1 VKVPPSL
8 KVRGF
13 PRLLLSYTIN
23 ELGDSVGIVALAFL
37 VYEQTDSALATAA
50 LFLAGKFVPA
60 FLSPVAVARLD
71 RLPVRRVLPAIYVA
85 EAAVFAALAV
95 SSEDFLLVLVL
106 ALALVDGTLALAGRG
121 LTRGAV
127 GALAQ
132 PAGVLRSANAL
143 LNVGFAVASVGGAA
157 LGGLLVDQVGVDVA
171 LWVDAASF
179 AVIAMLLAGDR
190 HLPQPAHDPAAF
202 RERLRAGLA
211 HVRSTTSVRTLVTA
225 EALALVLFTIVVP
238 IEVVY
243 ARESLDTD
251 AAGFG
256 LLLSAWGAG
265 IVIGSLVHVRIAGRA
280 PLVAIAG
287 STLVI
292 GGAYLG
298 MAAAGTLA
306 LACAIS
312 VVGGAGNGIQWVSV
326 VTALQERTPT
336 HLHARV
342 MGLLESVNAAAP
354 GIGFL
359 LGGVLASLAG
369 PREAFAI
376 AGGGLVLLVALAA
389 LRLRGRDSPAAAV

>member
-1 VKVPPSL
+1 MGVPPSL

-13 PRLLLSYTIN
+13 PRLLASYTIN

-37 VYEQTDSALATAA
+37 VYDQTESALATAA

-60 FLSPVAVARLD
+60 FLSPLAVAHLD
-71 RLPVRRVLPAIYVA
+71 RRPVRRALPAIYVA
-85 EAAVFAALAV
+85 EAAVFAALAAT
-95 SSEDFLLVLVL
+95 SADFLLPLVLVL
-106 ALALVDGTLALAGRG
+106 ALLDGTLALTGRG

-127 GALAQ
+127 GALAE
-132 PAGVLRSANAL
+132 PAGELRSANAL

-157 LGGLLVDQVGVDVA
+157 LGGLLVAQVGVDVA
-171 LWVDAASF
+171 LYLDAASF
-179 AVIAMLLAGDR
+179 AIIAAILATGR
-190 HLPQPAHDPAAF
+190 HLPQPAHDPADF

-211 HVRSTTSVRTLVTA
+211 YVRKTTAVRTLVTA

-243 ARESLDTD
+243 ARESLETD

-265 IVIGSLVHVRIAGRA
+265 IVLGSLLHVRIAGRA
-280 PLVAIAG
+280 PMPAIAI
-287 STLVI
+287 STLMI

-298 MAAAGTLA
+298 LAAADTLA

-326 VTALQERTPT
+326 VTTLQERTPT
-336 HLHARV
+336 DLHARV

-359 LGGVLASLAG
+359 LGGVLATVAG
-369 PREAFAI
+369 PREAFLF
-376 AGGGLVLLVALAA
+376 AGAGLILLVVLVGA
-389 LRLRGRDSPAAAV
+389 RLRGRDALAL